1 MLRTQGVRKG
11 SADGGLC
18 RNLVERGPTLTESPT
33 WADRTRFGLG
43 FGNDD
48 SVETPQLDLQL
59 AWAFRDFPV
68 VWNRLAERGV
78 QLTDVERAWKR
89 HLHMRNAGQ
98 MLLTLEEHA
107 EFYGVDPRKEAER
120 EVVRVRWPLTLWP
133 EYELAGFFAPDT
145 GVVEEGMRYRD
156 PPHVERASEPITL
169 DQATSL
175 LRIGEHTE
183 IELLEVLGPG
193 DPDDGNGWSPE
204 SYFYYRLADG
214 RSLQCL
220 TVHGL
225 LVELTA
231 VKARPSTIIDAVPA
245 PVRRRRW
252 WEFWKP
258 AA

>member
-1 MLRTQGVRKG
+1 
-11 SADGGLC
+11 
-18 RNLVERGPTLTESPT
+18 LVQPS
-33 WADRTRFGLG
+33 
-43 FGNDD
+43 
-48 SVETPQLDLQL
+48 QLDLQL

-68 VWNRLAERGV
+68 VWGRLAKRGV
-78 QLTDVERAWKR
+78 QLADVERAWAR

-98 MLLTLEEHA
+98 TLLTLDEHA
-107 EFYGVDPRKEAER
+107 AFYGVKPRQEPER
-120 EVVRVRWPLTLWP
+120 DVVRLRWPLTLWP

-145 GVVEEGMRYRD
+145 GVVEEGMRFRQ
-156 PPHVERASEPITL
+156 PPVVERASEPITF
-169 DQATSL
+169 DQATTL

-183 IELLEVLGPG
+183 IEVLEVLGPG

-204 SYFYYRLADG
+204 SYFYYDLADG

-225 LVELTA
+225 LLELSAIESRSAIVVEA
-231 VKARPSTIIDAVPA
+231 APA

>member
-1 MLRTQGVRKG
+1 VQ
-11 SADGGLC
+11 
-18 RNLVERGPTLTESPT
+18 P
-33 WADRTRFGLG
+33 
-43 FGNDD
+43 
-48 SVETPQLDLQL
+48 PQLDLQL

-68 VWNRLAERGV
+68 VWDRLTESGV
-78 QLTDVERAWKR
+78 QLDDVERAWKR

-98 MLLTLEEHA
+98 PLLTLEEHA
-107 EFYGVDPRKEAER
+107 AFYGVTPRTEAER
-120 EVVRVRWPLTLWP
+120 EVVRLRWPLTLWP
-133 EYELAGFFAPDT
+133 EYELAGFYARDT
-145 GVVEEGMRYRD
+145 GVVEEGMRLRE
-156 PPHVERASEPITL
+156 PPVVARASEPLTFE
-169 DQATSL
+169 QATSL
-175 LRIGEHTE
+175 LRIAEHTE

-204 SYFYYRLADG
+204 SYFHYALADG

-231 VKARPSTIIDAVPA
+231 VEARPASVVADTAPAPA

>member
-1 MLRTQGVRKG
+1 V
-11 SADGGLC
+11 
-18 RNLVERGPTLTESPT
+18 P
-33 WADRTRFGLG
+33 
-43 FGNDD
+43 
-48 SVETPQLDLQL
+48 TPQLDLQL

-68 VWNRLAERGV
+68 VWDRLTERGV
-78 QLTDVERAWKR
+78 RLEDVERAWKR

-98 MLLTLEEHA
+98 TLLTLEEHA
-107 EFYGVDPRKEAER
+107 AFYGVTPRAEAER
-120 EVVRVRWPLTLWP
+120 EVVRLRWPLTLWP
-133 EYELAGFFAPDT
+133 EYELAGFFARDT
-145 GVVEEGMRYRD
+145 GVVEEGMRLRE
-156 PPHVERASEPITL
+156 PPVVERASEPLTL
-169 DQATSL
+169 ERATSL
-175 LRIGEHTE
+175 LRIAEHTE
-183 IELLEVLGPG
+183 LELLEVLGPG

-204 SYFYYRLADG
+204 SYFYYDLADG

-231 VKARPSTIIDAVPA
+231 VEARPASVVADTAPAPA

>member
-1 MLRTQGVRKG
+1 V
-11 SADGGLC
+11 
-18 RNLVERGPTLTESPT
+18 
-33 WADRTRFGLG
+33 
-43 FGNDD
+43 NDD
-48 SVETPQLDLQL
+48 SVQPPQLDLQL
-59 AWAFRDFPV
+59 AWAFREIPL
-68 VWNRLAERGV
+68 VWDRLVEHGV
-78 QLTDVERAWKR
+78 RLEDVERAWKR

-98 MLLTLEEHA
+98 TLLTLQEHA
-107 EFYGVDPRKEAER
+107 EFYGVTPRQEAER
-120 EVVRVRWPLTLWP
+120 EVVRLRWPLTLWP

-145 GVVEEGMRYRD
+145 GVVEEGMRFRE
-156 PPHVERASEPITL
+156 PPVVQRADEPIRL

-175 LRIGEHTE
+175 LRLGEHTE
-183 IELLEVLGPG
+183 IEMLEVLGPG

-204 SYFYYRLADG
+204 SYFYYDLADG

-225 LVELTA
+225 VVELAA
-231 VKARPSTIIDAVPA
+231 VEARPATVDDVAPE